1 MGEEGEQ
8 TKEVSDMPAEGTAV
22 VFNVQQTGYYRV
34 NYDKNNWDML
44 AKQLLKDHST
54 IHVINRAQIIDDALN
69 LAKSGLLDYDTALS
83 VTGYLSK
90 EVEYIPW
97 ASALS
102 GLKYVNKM
110 PKRTAAYGDFK
121 RYMLYRTLNNT
132 YSMCAFQLHATAH

>member
-1 MGEEGEQ
+1 
-8 TKEVSDMPAEGTAV
+8 
-22 VFNVQQTGYYRV
+22 
-34 NYDKNNWDML
+34 ML
-44 AKQLLKDHST
+44 AKQLLKDHTT

-102 GLKYVNKM
+102 GNICILSFCFDVLLFRPQVCQQYVEEDSSLW
-110 PKRTAAYGDFK
+110 R
-121 RYMLYRTLNNT
+121 L
-132 YSMCAFQLHATAH
+132 

>member
-1 MGEEGEQ
+1 
-8 TKEVSDMPAEGTAV
+8 
-22 VFNVQQTGYYRV
+22 
-34 NYDKNNWDML
+34 ML
-44 AKQLLKDHST
+44 AKQLLKDHTT

-102 GLKYVNKM
+102 GNICILSFSFYDHLLLFR
-110 PKRTAAYGDFK
+110 P
-121 RYMLYRTLNNT
+121 
-132 YSMCAFQLHATAH
+132 